1 MLTTGEFSSTT
12 RLTVKALRLYHE
24 EGLLVPEKI
33 DAVTGYR
40 YYGDES
46 FRKAN
51 AIILLRELGFSISE
65 MKTILSSCKDED
77 ELVGFFTD
85 KLRDIEKEMLRIRD
99 ARNRINYFI
108 ESGKADIMKNDFEI
122 YERDVDDVLIC
133 GIRFFGKY
141 PEIGSRFGEL
151 MKKAGRY
158 ISGKTFALYYDGE
171 YKDSDTDIEAA
182 VEVRKE
188 IDVPGVS
195 SRKLEGG
202 HCACIVHRGSYDQ
215 LGVAYKALF
224 DYMKDHGLRLSG
236 PVREIYHK
244 GPGWIIPRDPKRF
257 VTEIMFPAE
266 KS

>member
-12 RLTVKALRLYHE
+12 RLTVKALRIYHE

-33 DAVTGYR
+33 DAITGYR

-65 MKTILSSCKDED
+65 MKAILSSCMDED

-85 KLRDIEKEMLRIRD
+85 KLLEVEKEIFRIRE
-99 ARNRINYFI
+99 ARNRISYFI
-108 ESGKADIMKNDFEI
+108 ESGKAGNMKNDLEI
-122 YERDVDDVLIC
+122 CERDVNDVMIC
-133 GIRFFGKY
+133 GIRFLGKY

-171 YKDSDTDIEAA
+171 YKDCGADIEAA

-188 IDVPGVS
+188 TNIPGISCRV
-195 SRKLEGG
+195 LEGG
-202 HCACIVHRGSYDQ
+202 HFACIVHRGSYDQ
-215 LGVAYKALF
+215 LGIAYKVLF
-224 DYMKDHGLRLSG
+224 DYLKEHGLRLAG
-236 PVREIYHK
+236 PVREVYHK

-257 VTEIMFPAE
+257 VTEIMFSTE
-266 KS
+266 KA